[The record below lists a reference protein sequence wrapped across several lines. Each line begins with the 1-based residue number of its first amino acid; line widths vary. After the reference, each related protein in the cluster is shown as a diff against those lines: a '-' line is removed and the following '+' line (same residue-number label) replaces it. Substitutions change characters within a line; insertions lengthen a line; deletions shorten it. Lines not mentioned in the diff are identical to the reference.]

1 MRHHAQPFEL
11 AEMIFE
17 DNPQTKKGVD
27 LMQDVLRGTYVGG
40 PEVQAFLESTAK
52 HHELDAEFLPI
63 TRISESVSW
72 KDKPGARLLQVADS
86 CAFIIRQFLEERDVG
101 PDLHKHGSANTS

>member
-1 MRHHAQPFEL
+1 MIAAERFMRHHAQPFEL

-52 HHELDAEFLPI
+52 L
-63 TRISESVSW
+63 
-72 KDKPGARLLQVADS
+72 
-86 CAFIIRQFLEERDVG
+86 
-101 PDLHKHGSANTS
+101 TSLMLSFCR